1 MANANL
7 TPIVSE
13 SKESSMIVFDRRGQL
28 AVITLNRPEARNAI
42 DPATTREIAAAFD
55 TIEHDDNIRVAII
68 TGTPPA
74 FCAGADL
81 KAINE
86 GRETDLFDAH
96 GFASL
101 THRQRRKPLI
111 AAVNGPALA
120 GGTEIVLACDVVVAE
135 PSASFG
141 IPEVKRGLIAAGG
154 GLYRLARVLPR
165 NIALECAMTGD
176 PLSAQRGAEFG
187 LVNVLADDGQALP
200 AAIRLAERITA
211 NGPLAVNHTRRLM
224 LSTTYKPDE
233 FGYAESRMAWKR
245 ILATKDAAEGV
256 RAFVEK
262 RAPNWT
268 GE

>member
-1 MANANL
+1 
-7 TPIVSE
+7 
-13 SKESSMIVFDRRGQL
+13 MIFDRRGQV
-28 AVITLNRPEARNAI
+28 AVITLNRPQARNAI
-42 DPATTREIAAAFD
+42 DPATTRQLANAFN
-55 TIEHDDNIRVAII
+55 TIEQDRDIRVAII

-81 KAINE
+81 RAIND
-86 GRETDLFDAH
+86 GREPDLFDAH

-101 THRQRRKPLI
+101 THRRRSKPLI

-120 GGTEIVLACDVVVAE
+120 GGTEIVLACDLVVAE
-135 PSASFG
+135 VSASLG
-141 IPEVKRGLIAAGG
+141 IPEVKRGLIAAAG

-176 PLSAQRGAEFG
+176 PLSAQRGAELG

-211 NGPLAVNHTRRLM
+211 NAPLAVNHSRRLL
-224 LSTTYKPDE
+224 LSTTYMPDE
-233 FGYAESRMAWKR
+233 FGYTESRTAFKR

-262 RAPNWT
+262 RAPQWT